1 MPRSHTDQPLWFS
14 GTLST
19 SADDWKSYLE
29 VDLDQDVPLELLR
42 TLHGKTARIIL
53 LVGDA
58 SIDPQDHVATHAGHL
73 PHGKK
78 KV

>member
-1 MPRSHTDQPLWFS
+1 MPRSHTDQPLLFS

-19 SADDWKSYLE
+19 TADDWKSYLE

-42 TLHGKTARIIL
+42 TLHGKTARSIL

-58 SIDPQDHVATHAGHL
+58 SICPEDDVATPAGHL
-73 PHGKK
+73 PHGKQEA
-78 KV
+78 